1 MNIILEKGLEVIRS
15 VTPIFLFVM
24 AIHFFLVPFDSAI
37 LLAFILGTLLIVI
50 GLSFFLTGVD
60 IAITPIGEYL
70 GKGVAKSNKLIV
82 LIPVGLLLGFVI
94 SVAEPSLLVLGN
106 QISLVTDGAMS
117 SLQLVLVVSIGIAVM
132 VTLGL
137 LRIVYKWTFIKVIG
151 ISYLI
156 ILVLSLFTTSEFI
169 SIAFD
174 ASGAT
179 TGVITVPF
187 LLALSMGLS
196 TIEKNSVRSG
206 EDSFGLV
213 AIASAGAIMAVMF
226 ADILIS
232 TGTLTGD
239 LTISFGFQETL
250 LQSIVDISVQ
260 QMGEALLSISPIAI
274 IFLFYHFTL
283 LKLPK
288 RRIRR
293 IIMGIIYVIL
303 GLILF
308 LTGVNF
314 GFMNVGSIIGYELTQ
329 FDHYNWLYILSFILG
344 VVTILAEPAV
354 SVLTTQI
361 ERVTAGALKP
371 GFIYTA
377 LAIGVGIATLLAS
390 LRTTQFGLE
399 LWHLLLPGYIIAFG
413 LSYFVPSTI
422 VSMAFDAGGVASGPM
437 TGTFILAFIQG
448 AAQGVTDAS
457 VMVDGFGM
465 IALVALMP
473 IITIQVFGLVYTLQK
488 K

>member
-1 MNIILEKGLEVIRS
+1 MNIVLEKGLEVIRS

-37 LLAFILGTLLIVI
+37 LLAFILGTLLIVV
-50 GLSFFLTGVD
+50 GLSLFLTGVD

-137 LRIVYKWTFIKVIG
+137 LRIVYRWTFIKVIG

-156 ILVLSLFTTSEFI
+156 ILLLSLFTTSEFL

-274 IFLFYHFTL
+274 IFLIYHFTL

-354 SVLTTQI
+354 NVLATQI

-488 K
+488 N

>member
-250 LQSIVDISVQ
+250 LQSIVDISIQ

-274 IFLFYHFTL
+274 IFLIYHFTL

-293 IIMGIIYVIL
+293 VIMGIIYVIL

-354 SVLTTQI
+354 NVLTTQI

>member
-137 LRIVYKWTFIKVIG
+137 LRIVYRWTFIKVIG

-156 ILVLSLFTTSEFI
+156 ILLLSLFTTSEFL

-250 LQSIVDISVQ
+250 LRSIVDISIQ

-274 IFLFYHFTL
+274 IFLIYHFTL

-293 IIMGIIYVIL
+293 VIMGIIYVIL

-354 SVLTTQI
+354 NVLATQI

-413 LSYFVPSTI
+413 LSFFVPSTI

-488 K
+488 N

>member
-1 MNIILEKGLEVIRS
+1 MNIVLEKGLEVIRS

-37 LLAFILGTLLIVI
+37 LLAFILGTLLIVV
-50 GLSFFLTGVD
+50 GLSLFLTGVD

-70 GKGVAKSNKLIV
+70 GKGVAKSNKLII

-137 LRIVYKWTFIKVIG
+137 LRIVYRWTFIKVIG

-156 ILVLSLFTTSEFI
+156 ILLLSLFTTSEFL

-274 IFLFYHFTL
+274 IFLIYHFTL

-354 SVLTTQI
+354 NVLATQI
-361 ERVTAGALKP
+361 ERVTSGALKP

>member
-1 MNIILEKGLEVIRS
+1 MNIIVEKGLEVIRS
-15 VTPIFLFVM
+15 VTPIFLFVI
-24 AIHFFLVPFDSAI
+24 AIHFFLVPFDSVT
-37 LLAFILGTLLIVI
+37 LLAFILGTMLVVV
-50 GLSFFLTGVD
+50 GLSLFLTGVD

-70 GKGVAKSNKLIV
+70 GKGVARSNKLIV

-106 QISLVTDGAMS
+106 QISLVTNGAMS
-117 SLQLVLVVSIGIAVM
+117 STQLVVVVSIGIAVM
-132 VTLGL
+132 AAMGL
-137 LRIVYKWTFIKVIG
+137 VRIVYRWSFIKIVG

-156 ILVLSLFTTSEFI
+156 ILVLSFFTSSEFL

-187 LLALSMGLS
+187 LLALSMGVS
-196 TIEKNSVRSG
+196 SIEKNSVRSG

-213 AIASAGAIMAVMF
+213 AIASTGAIMAVMF
-226 ADILIS
+226 ADLLIS

-239 LTISFGFQETL
+239 LTISFGFEETL
-250 LQSIVDISVQ
+250 LRSITTISLQ
-260 QMGEALLSISPIAI
+260 QVVEALLSISPIAI
-274 IFLFYHFTL
+274 IFLIYHFTL
-283 LKLPK
+283 LKLP
-288 RRIRR
+288 RRQIRR
-293 IIMGIIYVIL
+293 IVMGIIYVII

-314 GFMNVGSIIGYELTQ
+314 GFMNIGSIIGYELTQ

-344 VVTILAEPAV
+344 MVTILAEPAV
-354 SVLTTQI
+354 NVLATQI

-377 LAIGVGIATLLAS
+377 LAIGVGLATLMAS
-390 LRTTQFGLE
+390 FRTTHFGLE
-399 LWHLLLPGYIIAFG
+399 LWHLLLPGYLIAFA

-422 VSMAFDAGGVASGPM
+422 VAMAFDAGGVASGPM

-448 AAQGVTDAS
+448 AAQGVPDAS
-457 VMVDGFGM
+457 VMIDGFGM

-473 IITIQVFGLVYTLQK
+473 IITIQVFGLIYTIQK
-488 K
+488 N